1 MIGAWIGAVCC
12 GIWIYLLVARG
23 GFWRILLIPSEIN
36 VVSQP
41 APRVAVIIPA
51 RNEADVIGRVIQG
64 LLAQDY
70 AGPLHIFVVDD
81 HSTDDTAGAVQ
92 RACIG
97 RDDSVTIISA
107 APLPSGW
114 TGKMWALS
122 QGVSRATEFN
132 PEYFL
137 FTDADIVHAPASVRR
152 SVALALSE
160 ARDLVSTMVKLEC
173 ESFAERALIPA
184 FVFFFF
190 MLYPPEW
197 VNNRRS
203 KTAAAAGGDIL
214 VRAEALA
221 RMGGI
226 ATIRN
231 ELIDD
236 CALAREIKRNGSVW
250 MGLATD
256 ARSIRSYAG
265 FGEIG
270 RMISRNAFYQLRH
283 SAWLLLGTILGLVI
297 TYLVPIALLFFGGWA
312 AVLGAAAW
320 MLMTLSYWP
329 MVRFYSL
336 SPVWAFTL
344 PLVAIFYTGA
354 TVHSAIQY
362 WLGRGGE
369 WKGRVQD
376 VGKTAARSTRAGA

>member
-1 MIGAWIGAVCC
+1 MIAACIGAVCC

-23 GFWRILLIPSEIN
+23 DFWRILLIPSEIE
-36 VVSQP
+36 VMSP
-41 APRVAVIIPA
+41 SAPRVAVIIPA
-51 RNEADVIGRVIQG
+51 RNEGDVIGRVVRS

-70 AGPLHIFVVDD
+70 PGPLHIFVVDD

-92 RACIG
+92 RASVG
-97 RDDSVTIISA
+97 REDFITLISA
-107 APLPSGW
+107 GPLPGGW

-122 QGVSRATEFN
+122 QGVSRAIEFN

-137 FTDADIVHAPASVRR
+137 FTDADIVHASTSVRR
-152 SVALALSE
+152 SVMLAQKES
-160 ARDLVSTMVKLEC
+160 RDLVSTMVKLEC

-190 MLYPPEW
+190 MLYPPKW
-197 VNNRRS
+197 VNSDRH

-214 VRAEALA
+214 VRADALA

-226 ATIRN
+226 AAIRS

-236 CALAREIKRNGSVW
+236 CAMAREIKRGGSVW
-250 MGLATD
+250 LGLTND
-256 ARSIRSYAG
+256 ARSIRRYAG

-283 SAWLLLGTILGLVI
+283 SAWLLLGTILGLVV
-297 TYLVPIALLFFGGWA
+297 TYLLPIALLFFGGWA
-312 AVLGAAAW
+312 AVLGGATWA
-320 MLMTLSYWP
+320 LMSLSYWP

-344 PLVAIFYTGA
+344 PLVAIFYMGA
-354 TVHSAIQY
+354 TMHSAIQY
-362 WLGRGGE
+362 WLGRGGA

-376 VGKTAARSTRAGA
+376 VGKDAASSPQAEA